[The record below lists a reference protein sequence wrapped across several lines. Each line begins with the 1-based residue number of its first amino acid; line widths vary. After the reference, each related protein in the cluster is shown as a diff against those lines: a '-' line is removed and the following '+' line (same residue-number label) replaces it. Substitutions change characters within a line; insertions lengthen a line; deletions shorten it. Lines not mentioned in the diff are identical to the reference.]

1 MVSFHAKRC
10 KGSSDIPDSNI
21 YLIWISFS
29 RSIGPILTSKHV
41 MKPFSRLGY
50 KDPISLPL
58 LRETLGGIA
67 QEFGS
72 TFALVQFSHIMHL
85 LESASATFTVRS
97 STTMKNFLGLLSSV
111 ILANVSL
118 TMYAIA

>member
-1 MVSFHAKRC
+1 
-10 KGSSDIPDSNI
+10 
-21 YLIWISFS
+21 
-29 RSIGPILTSKHV
+29 

-85 LESASATFTVRS
+85 LESASATFTVKS

-111 ILANVSL
+111 SLANVSL
-118 TMYAIA
+118 LRVRLLEQ